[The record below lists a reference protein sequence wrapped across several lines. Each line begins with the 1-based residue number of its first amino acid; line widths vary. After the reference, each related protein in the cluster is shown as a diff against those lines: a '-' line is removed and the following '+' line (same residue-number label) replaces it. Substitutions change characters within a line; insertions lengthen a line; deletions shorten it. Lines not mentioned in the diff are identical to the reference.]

1 MLNGYKTY
9 LGAALIG
16 LGAVLTALGY
26 ADIGEPLTRFGE
38 ALSIGGLGHKLAKA
52 EGTRQA

>member
-9 LGAALIG
+9 LGAILIG
-16 LGAVLTALGY
+16 VGAALTAAGY
-26 ADIGEPLTRFGE
+26 AEMGELLTRFGE

-52 EGTRQA
+52 VRARGL